1 MSARR
6 PDPTPSPTTA
16 SDEAEGGHASR
27 WTDPERVI
35 VFSDAVFAIVITLLV
50 LDLTPPAV
58 APGQLLAGLL
68 AQWPTYLAYLASYL
82 VVGVVWMNHRAVF
95 PHIRRMDPG
104 LAWSNLTVLF
114 TIGLLPFPTAVVTKA
129 LGAGN
134 RADEQT
140 AVGVYALITVAISL
154 SWVGFFHYLR
164 RHPALLQHHADVV
177 FFARERV
184 RAGIGAVLYAAAG
197 VFGYLISPGL
207 ALTMFV
213 LLPPFFAL
221 TSEGL
226 PRGRGNQRRS

>member
-6 PDPTPSPTTA
+6 PARIPTSTTLP
-16 SDEAEGGHASR
+16 DDVEGGHASR

-50 LDLTPPAV
+50 LDLTPPDV
-58 APGQLLAGLL
+58 APGQLLSGLL

-95 PHIRRMDPG
+95 PHLRRMDPG
-104 LAWSNLTVLF
+104 LAWSNLAVLF
-114 TIGLLPFPTAVVTKA
+114 TIGLLPFPTAVVTQA

-140 AVGVYALITVAISL
+140 AVGLYALITVAISL
-154 SWVGFFHYLR
+154 SWVGFFHYLS
-164 RHPALLQHHADVV
+164 RHPALLRHDADEA
-177 FFARERV
+177 FFARERG

-197 VFGYLISPGL
+197 VLGALMTPGL
-207 ALTMFV
+207 ALAMFV

-226 PRGRGNQRRS
+226 PRRRGSRR